1 MSRHKIDAIKKYF
14 LVCSLVL
21 LGSNQIFKAY
31 EARCLSLKS
40 FGSNL
45 ASIVFY
51 SNIALPRAVC
61 IFLLKNIMF
70 GHQSRSGDIVII
82 VPRLDDKCLLFAL

>member
-31 EARCLSLKS
+31 EAGCLSL
-40 FGSNL
+40 NRL
-45 ASIVFY
+45 AQTWHRLCSTATLL
-51 SNIALPRAVC
+51 SQELPAFFC
-61 IFLLKNIMF
+61 
-70 GHQSRSGDIVII
+70 
-82 VPRLDDKCLLFAL
+82 

>member
-31 EARCLSLKS
+31 EAGCLSL
-40 FGSNL
+40 NRL
-45 ASIVFY
+45 AQTW
-51 SNIALPRAVC
+51 
-61 IFLLKNIMF
+61 
-70 GHQSRSGDIVII
+70 H
-82 VPRLDDKCLLFAL
+82 